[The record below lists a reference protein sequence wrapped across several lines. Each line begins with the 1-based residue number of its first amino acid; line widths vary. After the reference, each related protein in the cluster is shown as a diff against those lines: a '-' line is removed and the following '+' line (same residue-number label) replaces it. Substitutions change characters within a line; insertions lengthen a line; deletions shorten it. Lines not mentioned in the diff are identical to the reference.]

1 MSELTTVRTPAIIA
15 GEVRH
20 LKEQVQRIVLGHAI
34 EIGRRLTEAKNMLDH
49 GQWADWLKTE
59 VSFSQSTAN
68 NMMRIFD
75 AYGNTQMGLFGPEA
89 NSQTFGNLEYSKALL
104 LLAVPEEERET
115 FAESVDA
122 EHISVRELKKAIKER
137 DEAENRAKGWEE
149 KYQLSQQAAET
160 AKADAETARE
170 NLEKKEKDLALANQR
185 LESLNIEL
193 KELRERPIDVA
204 VQDASEEQI
213 AEAEDRG
220 RAQAEKELK
229 EQLKKAERDAEQAL
243 EALEAAK
250 RDARKG
256 QADQTLSRINF
267 LFQEIQR
274 KQEEILALLD
284 DVEQEKKERINAALE
299 QGFRTLLVRMEVE
312 NNAYKS

>member
-15 GEVRH
+15 GEVRQ

-75 AYGNTQMGLFGPEA
+75 AYGSAQMGLFGPEA

-104 LLAVPEEERET
+104 LLAVPEEEREE
-115 FAESVDA
+115 FAASVDA

-193 KELRERPIDVA
+193 NELRERPIDVA

-213 AEAEDRG
+213 SEAEARG

-229 EQLKKAERDAEQAL
+229 EQLKKAERDAEQAR

-256 QADQTLSRINF
+256 QADQTLARINF
-267 LFQEIQR
+267 LFQEIQ
-274 KQEEILALLD
+274 KQQAEILSLLK
-284 DVEQEKKERINAALE
+284 DVEPEKAAAVRKALAQGVRTMLE
-299 QGFRTLLVRMEVE
+299 RMEVE
-312 NNAYKS
+312 QNADES

>member
-15 GEVRH
+15 GEVRQ

-75 AYGNTQMGLFGPEA
+75 AYGSAQMGLFGPEA

-104 LLAVPEEERET
+104 LLAVPEEEREE
-115 FAESVDA
+115 FAASVDA

-160 AKADAETARE
+160 ANADAETARE
-170 NLEKKEKDLALANQR
+170 NLEKKEKDLSLANQR
-185 LESLNIEL
+185 LESLN
-193 KELRERPIDVA
+193 IDVA

-220 RAQAEKELK
+220 RKQAEKELT

-256 QADQTLSRINF
+256 QADQTLARINF

-274 KQEEILALLD
+274 KQEEILTLLD
-284 DVEQEKKERINAALE
+284 DVEQEKMARINAALE